1 MYQGQLFHITVIP
14 RESAAQYKEKNHI
27 AVIWRDLAIWHYSV
41 TCFTFLSKHCR
52 FFDSNLAL
60 GHIAISVTFRLILP
74 WSCSGQM
81 SQWSAPFCAL
91 KQLVCSHTITTESRM
106 FLFFFFLL
114 HATFTRLK
122 GGIIHRSLQNF
133 SLFHPLVSKERATSG
148 ALCKVVSHSPQQRKT
163 CASVFI
169 ISQTHLLAAQCCS
182 SYWYHYS

>member
-1 MYQGQLFHITVIP
+1 MTLFCHMFHLFIKTLQILRFKSCARP
-14 RESAAQYKEKNHI
+14 
-27 AVIWRDLAIWHYSV
+27 
-41 TCFTFLSKHCR
+41 HCN
-52 FFDSNLAL
+52 FSYISIDFAL
-60 GHIAISVTFRLILP
+60 KL
-74 WSCSGQM
+74 
-81 SQWSAPFCAL
+81 QWSDESVICPFLCTQTAGL
-91 KQLVCSHTITTESRM
+91 LPHHHNRVTHVS
-106 FLFFFFLL
+106 FFFFFLL

-182 SYWYHYS
+182 SY